1 MMKQERKEMMMING
15 GIIKIRK
22 RRKEGGT
29 NSEVNVR

>member
-22 RRKEGGT
+22 RKEGRR
-29 NSEVNVR
+29 NEL